1 MPTPPLD
8 RTDRSRLRRKA
19 DRGAYDRDTVDAI
32 LDEALVCHVGF
43 AIDGRPWVVPTA
55 FGRVGGRLYLHG
67 AAGNATLRALAA
79 GVEACVTV
87 TLLDG
92 LVLARSAFHH
102 SMNYRSVM
110 LFGHLTPVTEEAEKR
125 SALLAIVDHM
135 VSGRSR
141 DTRPPTAEELRA
153 TLVVSLPISEGSAKV
168 RAGGPIEEPGDL
180 DLPHWAGVIP
190 VAVVR
195 GDPQPDGGAPT
206 ALS

>member
-19 DRGAYDRDTVDAI
+19 DRGAYDRETVDAI

-43 AIDGRPWVVPTA
+43 AVDGRPWVVPTA
-55 FGRVGGRLYLHG
+55 FGRVGDRLYLHG

-102 SMNYRSVM
+102 SMNYRSAM
-110 LFGHLTPVTEEAEKR
+110 LFGSLSPVTEEGEKR
-125 SALLAIVDHM
+125 AALLAIVDHM
-135 VSGRSR
+135 VRGRSR

-153 TLVVSLPISEGSAKV
+153 TLVVSLPIAEGSAKV

-180 DLPHWAGVIP
+180 GLPHWAGVIP

-195 GDPQPDGGAPT
+195 GDPQPDRAAP
-206 ALS
+206 AAFS